1 MPTAATP
8 AAPAAGCLKPLLYLL
23 LAGLGLTVL
32 AAAYFVGS
40 YLALNGLVTLDN
52 SWLGRLAA
60 VPWPGYAGL
69 GLALG
74 AAAGATA
81 AHRRYR
87 LGGAVRGG
95 AGVLAAAAAGSLAL
109 GNAARVVPL
118 DLPPPVAETYVR
130 APGQGQCPACATAT
144 ATTTKASPTGRY
156 TAAKL
161 LDKNAATAW
170 IADSA
175 TLAPAIGLTLVIPP
189 GQRLV
194 GLRLANGYGKTPE
207 TYVSF
212 ARVRTCRVALDVGGS
227 GGPPTTFTLPDQAA
241 PDRFIPLEAPA
252 GTATAHVRLEIL
264 ATYPGINH
272 AEAALSALVPVIES
286 VEK

>member
-1 MPTAATP
+1 MPTATP
-8 AAPAAGCLKPLLYLL
+8 AAPAAGCLKVLLYPLLAALGVAL
-23 LAGLGLTVL
+23 LAVSYF
-32 AAAYFVGS
+32 AANYVAF
-40 YLALNGLVTLDN
+40 NGVVMIDN
-52 SWLGRLAA
+52 SWLSNLVAA
-60 VPWPGYAGL
+60 PWPSYAGL

-87 LGGAVRGG
+87 LGGAVRAGAVALVG
-95 AGVLAAAAAGSLAL
+95 AGAASLAL
-109 GNAARVVPL
+109 GNVARIVPL
-118 DLPPPVAETYVR
+118 DLPPPIAETYVR

-241 PDRFIPLEAPA
+241 PDRFIPIEAAA

-264 ATYPGINH
+264 ATYPGTNH
-272 AEAALSALVPVIES
+272 PEAALSALVPVIES